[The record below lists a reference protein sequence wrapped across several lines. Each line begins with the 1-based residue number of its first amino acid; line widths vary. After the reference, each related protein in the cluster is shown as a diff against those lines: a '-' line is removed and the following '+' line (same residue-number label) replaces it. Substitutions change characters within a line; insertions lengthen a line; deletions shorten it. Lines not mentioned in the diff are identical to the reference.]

1 MKSYNKYKQL
11 TLAVLLSCSTMLAPF
26 HTEAAHTSRY
36 EMSPDGKTMSISYG
50 SDDKPFV
57 NFKVYSATTTGNAT
71 KYRDFFTEGN
81 GINVLSEQKAI
92 ANGIA
97 YVRDLLGE
105 PVETPTIRLFLE
117 AEVYNNAAAASDMMD
132 NDNTALGNYFL
143 LKNGIDDK
151 YKFKYIVDEE
161 GINYYNA
168 DTCIWIWP
176 RDTGWDASDVGV
188 LSRNVDTQSMSSVIV
203 HELFH
208 ALGMNLNTSKVE
220 DEYGNISYIVGDK
233 DYPTYSSKFIKNS
246 FDIYGKRAQAGDK
259 VVYINTAD
267 KDKYQ
272 AEAGK
277 FYMYL
282 SDGYDSEGNAKHTY
296 DSGCYFIGDHVKDVL
311 TINGSLANL
320 AFPVDSK
327 ITVPGL
333 PLNGDEGDPELS
345 HIELQNSFLSHQ
357 YFRNWSV
364 PMEAE
369 LAMLEDLGY
378 TLDRRNFFGYSVY
391 NDGLTITNSNGY
403 FKRVQDSSNN
413 WTYDANQANTQDWG
427 VGLHVYGQKNNITQ
441 TGNLYANGDYAIGI
455 RLDGTQDNV
464 LNLKSDVTANGKG
477 GNGIAVT
484 WGRNHTVNIE
494 NGSSVQA
501 TGDDGVALRFDFG
514 HNDIGDNV
522 TSSEIGGSYMYYSNY
537 RHTPY
542 DIILPKSKLLTA
554 LDGPLVKECN
564 INGEIEGK
572 DAAIYISKNALVKEI
587 NINEGAN
594 IKGDIISEW
603 NPKGMWFSKSDP
615 IFLKNSLP
623 EGEDGLTNININT
636 DFIFTDNIIGNSL
649 VLNVA
654 KDKRLT
660 TKAASEP
667 ASVMLF
673 AARATAPAATSA
685 ALPEISV
692 HAINIASGASYNN
705 EAKLTVGQG
714 SGTITLGNNASFTN
728 TGELTTTLIGNN
740 SGTQFAGSGTVNL
753 AGTVNITLQPGYYGN
768 SEGINWLAPNSK
780 TQINENIS
788 NFIIDQASLNSI
800 LQNSPTLDDI
810 YLNLDNGKLS
820 FVALRAANAYSQF
833 ADDPISLGIAKA
845 FELNAGSASDEAQ
858 KLVAAMDFAGDARAV
873 NSALKK
879 LNPSVYSNSAQATLS
894 THSLLNSLNMLGSFS
909 SNIPPAMRF
918 GGRGPALQEI
928 RTNNG
933 RALENTAL
941 ASNATDQARTS
952 VATPQ
957 NASGTL
963 SRDTVEEAPKYNSW
977 RNIVT
982 PFSAYT
988 DQHNGSRG
996 YKSHNSGVIG
1006 AMERTLENGL
1016 THGYHTAVNHQSTSE
1031 AGSSIKGEGFYVGT
1045 QAAYAPAS
1053 WNGWQAFASAR
1064 LGLEQM
1070 RSRRHVAIP
1079 GTPGYYGTADA
1090 DWTGYSG
1097 SFSLGTALTKEHG
1110 VLKSGPFAALDYSFA
1125 HRPSVSEKGAAMR
1138 TQLES
1143 ATYDSLRTQ
1152 LGYRLTTQ
1160 PKRLDSYDTTK
1171 WQAHASLA
1179 WNHELLS
1186 DKGSTSYQLTDLP
1199 GVTITDKA
1207 ANYGRDSLSIA
1218 AGITFK
1224 TPQRLDVGL
1233 TLGSDI
1239 YRKGG
1244 SSVYGKVNLEWKF

>member
-1 MKSYNKYKQL
+1 MKSYNNYKKL
-11 TLAVLLSCSTMLAPF
+11 TFAVLLSCSTMLAPF
-26 HTEAAHTSRY
+26 HAEAAHTSRY
-36 EMSPDGKTMSISYG
+36 EMSSDGSTMSVYYG
-50 SDDKPFV
+50 SDAKPFV
-57 NFKVYSATTTGNAT
+57 NFKVYSAATTGNT
-71 KYRDFFTEGN
+71 TSYRDFFTAGN
-81 GINVLSEQKAI
+81 GINILNEQQAI

-117 AEVYNNAAAASDMMD
+117 AEVYNNAAAGSDMMA
-132 NDNTALGNYFL
+132 NSNTALGNYFL
-143 LKNGIDDK
+143 LNSVPDE
-151 YKFKYIVDEE
+151 YKFKEIVDEE
-161 GINYYNA
+161 GNKYYNA

-208 ALGMNLNTSKVE
+208 ALGMSLISYAAK
-220 DEYGNISYIVGDK
+220 DEAGNISYIVGDEE
-233 DYPTYSSKFIKNS
+233 YPTKSSKFIENS
-246 FDIYGKRAQAGDK
+246 YDIYGKRGQAGDK
-259 VVYINTAD
+259 IIYINTAD
-267 KDKYQ
+267 KDKYH

-320 AFPVDSK
+320 AFPVDSN

-333 PLNGDEGDPELS
+333 PLNGDEGRPELS

-378 TLDRRNFFGYSVY
+378 NIDRRNFFGYSIY
-391 NDGLTITNSNGY
+391 NDGLTITNYNGY
-403 FKRVQDSSNN
+403 FARVKDGSGN
-413 WTYDANQANTQDWG
+413 WIYDTNQVNKQDWG
-427 VGLHVYGQKNNITQ
+427 VGLHIYGQKNTITQ
-441 TGNLYANGDYAIGI
+441 AGKLYADGDNAIGI

-464 LNLKSDVTANGKG
+464 LNLKSEVTANGKG
-477 GNGIAVT
+477 GNGIGVT
-484 WGRNHTVNIE
+484 WGRNHIVNIE
-494 NGSSVQA
+494 AGASVKA
-501 TGDDGVALRFDFG
+501 TGENGVALRFDFG

-522 TSSEIGGSYMYYSNY
+522 AGSEVMGSYIYYKNWRNTSYDKMMQY
-537 RHTPY
+537 RN
-542 DIILPKSKLLTA
+542 LLTA

-564 INGEIEGK
+564 INGAVEGSA
-572 DAAIYISKNALVKEI
+572 AAIYISKNALVKEI
-587 NINEGAN
+587 NINEGAE
-594 IKGDIISEW
+594 IKGNIISEW
-603 NPKGMWFSKSDP
+603 NPQGMWFSESRP
-615 IFLKNSLP
+615 EFLKNALP

-636 DFIFTDNIIGNSL
+636 ELTFTDNIIGSDSL

-654 KDKRLT
+654 EGKSLT
-660 TKAASEP
+660 TQAPAAAP
-667 ASVMLF
+667 AMLF
-673 AARATAPAATSA
+673 AARAST
-685 ALPEISV
+685 ALPEIAV
-692 HAINIASGASYNN
+692 HTINIADNASYNN
-705 EAKLTVGQG
+705 AAKLTVGQG
-714 SGTITLGNNASFTN
+714 SGTITLGEGASFTN
-728 TGELTTTLIGNN
+728 TGELNTTLTGNN
-740 SGTQFAGSGTVNL
+740 AGTQFAGSGTANL
-753 AGTVNITLQPGYYGN
+753 NGTVNFALQPSYYGN
-768 SEGINWLAPNSK
+768 SASINWLAPESK

-788 NFIIDQASLNSI
+788 NVILDTAALNSI
-800 LQNSPTLDDI
+800 FQNSPTI
-810 YLNLDNGKLS
+810 NNISLNLDNGKLS
-820 FVALRAANAYSQF
+820 LVTERAANAYSQY
-833 ADDPISLGIAKA
+833 ADDSTSLGIAKA
-845 FELNAGSASDEAQ
+845 FDLNAGSVTGEAQ
-858 KLVAAMDFAGDARAV
+858 KLVTAIDFAGDGKAI

-909 SNIPPAMRF
+909 SNIPPALRF
-918 GGRGPALQEI
+918 GGRGPILRNTPTNESGTALGGTGA
-928 RTNNG
+928 TNN
-933 RALENTAL
+933 AH
-941 ASNATDQARTS
+941 ATDKVRTDTA
-952 VATPQ
+952 ATI
-957 NASGTL
+957 NES
-963 SRDTVEEAPKYNSW
+963 SMRDTVDEAPKYNSW
-977 RNIVT
+977 HNIVT

-1016 THGYHTAVNHQSTSE
+1016 THGYHAAVNHQSTGE
-1031 AGSSIKGEGFYVGT
+1031 AGSSIRGEGFYLGT

-1053 WNGWQAFASAR
+1053 WKGWQAFASAR

-1070 RSRRHVAIP
+1070 RSRRHVAIA
-1079 GTPGYYGTADA
+1079 GTPGYYGTANA

-1110 VLKSGPFAALDYSFA
+1110 VLQSGPFAALDYSFA
-1125 HRPSVSEKGAAMR
+1125 HRPSVSEKGDSIR

-1152 LGYRLTTQ
+1152 LGYRLTTK

-1207 ANYGRDSLSIA
+1207 ANYGRDSMGIA
-1218 AGITFK
+1218 AGLTFK